1 MILARILAGA
11 MAALV
16 VAAVPAWAGGQV
28 AAKGPDLA
36 RLRAVVDTPGARDA
50 IARVTWAEA
59 AGQGDSGLAG
69 VVYTILNRLAAGRWG
84 DSIDQVV
91 NARAQFEPVLRAG
104 GDWRALPAVRP
115 AERARIDT
123 ILNLALEGRLPDLTG
138 GALFFQNPKI
148 VAARAAAG
156 TVSPRLVH
164 FGGAAPSVV
173 IGDHAFYPGQAGGPA
188 AALVDPLAPAGG
200 AIFPDQERSPDA
212 IVVAV
217 PPPLSPARATAGPRG
232 LIVLPT
238 GEIVEDPA
246 RSAAPQP

>member
-1 MILARILAGA
+1 MAGA
-11 MAALV
+11 TAVLV
-16 VAAVPAWAGGQV
+16 LATTPAWAEGPPS
-28 AAKGPDLA
+28 AARLDLA
-36 RLRAVVDTPGARDA
+36 RLRAVVDAPGARDA

-69 VVYTILNRLAAGRWG
+69 VVYTILNRLAARRWG
-84 DSIDQVV
+84 ESIDQIV
-91 NARAQFEPVLRAG
+91 NARAQFEPVMRAG
-104 GDWRALPAVRP
+104 GDWRALPAVRS

-173 IGDHAFYPGQAGGPA
+173 IGDHAFYPGQAGRA
-188 AALVDPLAPAGG
+188 ATVPVDPLAPAGG
-200 AIFPDQERSPDA
+200 AIFPDQGRSRDA
-212 IVVAV
+212 IIVAV
-217 PPPLSPARATAGPRG
+217 SAPGSPALAAAGPRG

-246 RSAAPQP
+246 RLAAPQP